1 MRFCI
6 LLCYLYYGLDDSE
19 CRACLFFCLFLL
31 RNSLCNQLLT
41 LIDCKGRK
49 TVLDAERSNGKG
61 RVNEQI
67 SGAEAGF
74 EEQDKASYKARTR

>member
-6 LLCYLYYGLDDSE
+6 LLSYWYHGLDDSE
-19 CRACLFFCLFLL
+19 CRAYLLFCLFLL

-61 RVNEQI
+61 QVN
-67 SGAEAGF
+67 
-74 EEQDKASYKARTR
+74 EEQDKASYKAGTR